1 MKSLVFIFLF
11 QCTFLYSQKYE
22 LYDQI
27 FFIGEKIKNK
37 YLEKDRSYRL
47 YQASRKECPIDK
59 DDNCIP
65 DVAKSFSYRAAT
77 ESYSTYKIIK
87 LLKGKYDKDTIEYI
101 SIKYHEEL
109 PIFES
114 QEANK
119 SKYALIGVFWSG
131 GKEGKWL
138 QSFAEKVYPTKNHRW
153 ILPYKDTYPFINYEK
168 LFPEKLKRSERVKII
183 TDDTF
188 YNTEHYSK
196 PNLVKPYYRKKE
208 KYAIVTNAFVF

>member
-1 MKSLVFIFLF
+1 MNMKSLILIFLF
-11 QCTFLYSQKYE
+11 QCIFLFGQKYE
-22 LYDQI
+22 QYDQI
-27 FFIGEKIKNK
+27 FFIGEKIKTK
-37 YLEKDRSYRL
+37 HLEIKRSYKL
-47 YQASRKECPIDK
+47 YQSNRKDCVIDK
-59 DDNCIP
+59 DDNCYP
-65 DVAKSFSYRAAT
+65 ESTQSNYFRMAT

-87 LLKGKYDKDTIEYI
+87 LIKGKYDKDTIEYR
-101 SIKYHEEL
+101 SIRYHEEL

-119 SKYALIGVFWSG
+119 SKYALIGVYWSG
-131 GKEGKWL
+131 GKWF
-138 QSFAEKVYPTKNHRW
+138 QSFAEKVYPTKNNRW

-196 PNLVKPYYRKKE
+196 PNLVKPYYKKKE
-208 KYAIVTNAFVF
+208 KYAVVTNAFVF